1 MDNPKSLDIPE
12 LYKLKLFLGDLQR
25 SLDAGQ
31 CDAWFEVEGF
41 DLAEAV
47 FDADQIFKAAYPD
60 LHASKKEIIAAT
72 VVEMT
77 EKITA
82 CIVNPAYF
90 SPRFTGQNDLSM
102 SYWIHL
108 KECIDYTE
116 SAVYE
121 CTHSVW
127 YMCWNFVYVVYNE
140 RQRHCLA
147 LFGGASD

>member
-1 MDNPKSLDIPE
+1 MNNPKSLDIPE
-12 LYKLKLFLGDLQR
+12 LYKLKLFLGELQS

-31 CDAWFEVEGF
+31 CDVWFEVEGF
-41 DLAEAV
+41 DLSEAV
-47 FDADQIFKAAYPD
+47 FDADQVFKAAYPD
-60 LHASKKEIIAAT
+60 LHENKKEIGAAT

-90 SPRFTGQNDLSM
+90 SPSFTGQSNLSL
-102 SYWIHL
+102 SYWSHL

-116 SAVYE
+116 SAIYE
-121 CTHSVW
+121 CTHSVG
-127 YMCWNFVYVVYNE
+127 YMCWNFVYVVHNE
-140 RQRHCLA
+140 GQRRCLA